1 MAPGCEICRWRN
13 LVLPELQDEDACEE
27 CHPSLDLMRTMEL
40 DPEYLRKMQA
50 MHEKPPP
57 LWMEIFQ
64 TQKLHAASMVK
75 SPNGM
80 VWLKFASR
88 NMRPINSVPPRHFQT
103 ITEYV
108 YDYHGR
114 RIDRDQEGMFTMYHC
129 VKLEHLARPCLELGR
144 SRGILPD
151 KGMRY
156 GSKHADGVGVYAYAS
171 EPWELFFPGDGY
183 AFLELRMHGHITRV
197 KGGSKGRYVLKSD
210 QGEASMGADGTDCE
224 VKAMFILYASAPEF
238 VKC

>member
-1 MAPGCEICRWRN
+1 M
-13 LVLPELQDEDACEE
+13 
-27 CHPSLDLMRTMEL
+27 T
-40 DPEYLRKMQA
+40 
-50 MHEKPPP
+50 
-57 LWMEIFQ
+57 
-64 TQKLHAASMVK
+64 VK
-75 SPNGM
+75 SP
-80 VWLKFASR
+80 
-88 NMRPINSVPPRHFQT
+88 
-103 ITEYV
+103 YV
-108 YDYHGR
+108 YDNHGR

-151 KGMRY
+151 EGMRY

-183 AFLELRMHGHITRV
+183 AFLELRMHGNITRV

-210 QGEASMGADGTDCE
+210 QSEASMGADCTDCE
-224 VKAMFILYASAPEF
+224 VKAMFILYASVPQF